1 MDIITLAEVSGNL
14 SILGYGIA
22 ALGPALGLGIAVGKT
37 VESITLPTS
46 TGGDAHVFAIGFDGT
61 TAASSQKTAAVPH
74 LGHAQTVRPD
84 PTHVVPT
91 VDDSANA
98 S

>member
-37 VESITLPTS
+37 VESMARQPEISGQLRLS
-46 TGGDAHVFAIGFDGT
+46 LIHI
-61 TAASSQKTAAVPH
+61 
-74 LGHAQTVRPD
+74 
-84 PTHVVPT
+84 
-91 VDDSANA
+91 
-98 S
+98 